1 MPYCTKCG
9 RPLQDNEI
17 CSCQAQP
24 TQNPQYAQPEAA
36 PQQQYAA
43 PQQQYAAPQQQYA
56 APQQQYAAPQQQYAA
71 PQQQYAAPQQQY
83 AAPQQQYAAPQQQYA
98 APQQQYAAPQQQ
110 YAAPQQQYAAPQ
122 QQYAPQQP
130 YGAPYGAPAKPANTF
145 FNDALN
151 VIVTFFKNPAEAKTL
166 AAKDGKLVIP
176 AALLGVYAFF
186 TMLVTWLTFNSI
198 TLSTWNMLKDQAK
211 KYGGSIKDLGMKYG
225 DITKEIFNPI
235 GLMFAGL
242 LIAALF
248 IGILLLV
255 RFGMSKIAGSEGGDF
270 KSGLV
275 EISLYSIPATALV
288 FLACVF
294 SFFSMTMCLIFSA
307 LASVFLLV
315 SILTNTAKINADK
328 LDSGKW
334 LFIFPAVIV
343 VALVLNYLLGS
354 LFIKIGLS
362 KEMNQVIDGLGELVT
377 NPSSFIKS
385 IM

>member
-1 MPYCTKCG
+1 MSFCTNCG
-9 RPLQDNEI
+9 RPLQENEV
-17 CSCQAQP
+17 CNCRAAAQP
-24 TQNPQYAQPEAA
+24 IENPQYAQPQAA

-43 PQQQYAAPQQQYA
+43 PQQQYAAPQQPYG
-56 APQQQYAAPQQQYAA
+56 APQQQYAAPQQPYGA
-71 PQQQYAAPQQQY
+71 PQQPYA
-83 AAPQQQYAAPQQQYA
+83 
-98 APQQQYAAPQQQ
+98 
-110 YAAPQQQYAAPQ
+110 
-122 QQYAPQQP
+122 APQQP
-130 YGAPYGAPAKPANTF
+130 YGAPQQPYGAPQQPYGAPAKPANTF
-145 FNDALN
+145 FYDLCD
-151 VIVTFFKNPAEAKTL
+151 VIVTFFKSPAEAKAMAT
-166 AAKDGKLVIP
+166 KDGKIGIP
-176 AALLGVYAFF
+176 AVLLGIYALF

-315 SILTNTAKINADK
+315 SVLTNTAKINADK

-343 VALVLNYLLGS
+343 VALVVNYLLGS
-354 LFIKIGLS
+354 LFLKIGLT
-362 KEMNQVIDGLGELVT
+362 EQMNQVIDGLGKLIT
-377 NPSSFIKS
+377 DPSSFLDSMMK
-385 IM
+385 

>member
-1 MPYCTKCG
+1 MSFCTNCG
-9 RPLQDNEI
+9 RPLQENEV
-17 CSCQAQP
+17 CNCRAAAQP
-24 TQNPQYAQPEAA
+24 IENPQYAQPQAA

-71 PQQQYAAPQQQY
+71 PQQQYAAPQQPY
-83 AAPQQQYAAPQQQYA
+83 GAPQQQYAAPQQPYG
-98 APQQQYAAPQQQ
+98 
-110 YAAPQQQYAAPQ
+110 
-122 QQYAPQQP
+122 APQQP
-130 YGAPYGAPAKPANTF
+130 YGAPQQPYGAPQQPYGAPAKPANTF
-145 FNDALN
+145 FYDLCN
-151 VIVTFFKNPAEAKTL
+151 VIVTFFKSPAEAKAMAT
-166 AAKDGKLVIP
+166 KDGKIGIP
-176 AALLGVYAFF
+176 AVLLGIYAFF

-343 VALVLNYLLGS
+343 VALVVNCLLGS
-354 LFIKIGLS
+354 LFLKIGLT
-362 KEMNQVIDGLGELVT
+362 EQMNQVIDGLGKIIT
-377 NPSSFIKS
+377 NPSSFMDS

>member
-1 MPYCTKCG
+1 MSFCTNCG
-9 RPLQDNEI
+9 RPLQENEV
-17 CSCQAQP
+17 CNCRAAAQP
-24 TQNPQYAQPEAA
+24 IENPQYAQPQAA

-56 APQQQYAAPQQQYAA
+56 APQQPYA
-71 PQQQYAAPQQQY
+71 
-83 AAPQQQYAAPQQQYA
+83 
-98 APQQQYAAPQQQ
+98 
-110 YAAPQQQYAAPQ
+110 
-122 QQYAPQQP
+122 APQQP
-130 YGAPYGAPAKPANTF
+130 YGAPQQPYGAPQQPYGAPAKPANTF
-145 FNDALN
+145 FYDLCN
-151 VIVTFFKNPAEAKTL
+151 VIVTFFKSPAEAKAMAT
-166 AAKDGKLVIP
+166 KDGKIGIP
-176 AALLGVYAFF
+176 AVLLGIYALF

-198 TLSTWNMLKDQAK
+198 TLSTWNMLRDQAK

-343 VALVLNYLLGS
+343 VALVVNYLLGS
-354 LFIKIGLS
+354 LFLKIGLS
-362 KEMNQVIDGLGELVT
+362 KEMNQVIDGLGKLIT
-377 NPSSFIKS
+377 DPSSFLDSMMK
-385 IM
+385 